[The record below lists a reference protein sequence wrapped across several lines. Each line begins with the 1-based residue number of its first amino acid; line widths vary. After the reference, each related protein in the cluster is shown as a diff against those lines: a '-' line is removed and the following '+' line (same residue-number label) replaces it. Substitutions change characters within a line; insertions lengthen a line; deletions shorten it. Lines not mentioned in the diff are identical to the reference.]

1 MAESRAEPARLANRL
16 LADQAWAREKLA
28 PFAGRS
34 FSLRVGPLRAGS
46 RINDGGLLEAI
57 PVTEATDLALSL
69 SPWSVPAFLANP
81 SRWNE
86 FVQEEGDVALGGV
99 LKELAQTL
107 PWFIEETFAAR
118 LGPVAGQRV
127 ADAGRRLLAFPE
139 YAANRVTESLVSYG
153 RDEALVL
160 ARADDMRRFTVAV
173 QGIAERVDALSSRI
187 DSIENT
193 AVANATAGN
202 ATGFAPRGA
211 QSAAADLNR

>member
-1 MAESRAEPARLANRL
+1 MAEPRAGPARLANRL

-34 FSLRVGPLRAGS
+34 FSLRVGPLHAGS
-46 RINDGGLLEAI
+46 RISDGGLLEAV

-86 FVQEEGDVALGGV
+86 FVQEDGDVALGGV

-107 PWFIEETFAAR
+107 PWFVEEIFARR

-153 RDEALVL
+153 RDEAELL
-160 ARADDMRRFTVAV
+160 ARADDMRRLTVTV
-173 QGIAERVDALSSRI
+173 QEIAQRVDALSSRI
-187 DSIENT
+187 DSMENT
-193 AVANATAGN
+193 VANTAMAGN
-202 ATGFAPRGA
+202 TTGFATGGA
-211 QSAAADLNR
+211 TVQPPI